1 MGFLI
6 LLIQSRVYFGLSAI
20 TYRIRDAKSP
30 RSDAISRWFDAKS
43 PRFDAISPHRDAI
56 SPGDILREKQDEA
69 EPTPAPS
76 VNVDRFLLDECVG
89 LRTKGSAAIR

>member
-6 LLIQSRVYFGLSAI
+6 LLIQSRVYFGLSTA
-20 TYRIRDAKSP
+20 TYGICDAKPP
-30 RSDAISRWFDAKS
+30 RFDAISRWFDAKS

-69 EPTPAPS
+69 EASPAPAPAG
-76 VNVDRFLLDECVG
+76 EC
-89 LRTKGSAAIR
+89 

>member
-1 MGFLI
+1 
-6 LLIQSRVYFGLSAI
+6 VYFGLSAI

-30 RSDAISRWFDAKS
+30 RSDAISRWFDAKSPRFDAKS